1 MPQVKTVTSD
11 LKKGACLEMQGRY
24 YQQIYIAHKWLEGIE
39 VIYIYIY
46 VYICIYMYIYI
57 YVHRGSDS
65 CRKGEHFC
73 FKGALKNFS
82 ALMIMLP
89 LA

>member
-1 MPQVKTVTSD
+1 MTSD
-11 LKKGACLEMQGRY
+11 LKKGASLEMQGRY
-24 YQQIYIAHKWLEGIE
+24 NQQIYIAHKWLEGIE
-39 VIYIYIY
+39 VIYIYI
-46 VYICIYMYIYI
+46 CIYMYIYVYI

-73 FKGALKNFS
+73 FKGALENFS